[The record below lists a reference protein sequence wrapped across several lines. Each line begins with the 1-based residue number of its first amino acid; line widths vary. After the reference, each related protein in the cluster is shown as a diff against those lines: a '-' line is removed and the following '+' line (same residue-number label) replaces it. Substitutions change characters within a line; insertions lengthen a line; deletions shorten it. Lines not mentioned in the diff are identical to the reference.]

1 MIKQLTILLTLLLMS
16 IGTYGQKKE
25 MQFQHLREEDGLS
38 HATVTSI
45 LEDNMGFMW
54 FGTFKGLNRYDGYEM
69 KTYAYSRGKNT
80 GLNDDMIS
88 SLIQDHNGFI
98 WIGYLNNGLS
108 IFDPKTETFQHFK
121 GGDENEL
128 MVPSESVNKIYE
140 DSDNNVWVVT
150 SNGISVIS
158 PNRKRREK
166 YYYST
171 TGFSQINGESIYDVI
186 EDKWNRIWLATDN
199 RKLCVYDKNTKKF
212 SEVEYTNRPLISRDD
227 NDKKNLEI
235 YNDTLLYISSNNGGL
250 AEYNLLTGDYNT
262 YLHGEKGKGPSSNNI
277 KALKQVDNELWIATD
292 GAGLDIFNVK
302 TKTFENYTN
311 TRLDPTSLS
320 SGVVWS
326 LYQDRQDNVWF
337 GIYLEGVDKY
347 DPRKNFFRD
356 ITNSPC
362 NEQTLPNKPV
372 LALYNDSK
380 NRTWVGTDWGG
391 LQLQEKDE
399 TLFKHFSIEGD
410 EVKEPGAY
418 VVKSIAEDRF
428 GNLLIGTYSE
438 GLQVYDVKTRKRTEI
453 KRGVKATDLPSN
465 HVWAIFTDSEGITW
479 IGTLGGGIAKY
490 DPVTK
495 SIKKLKIGYNIG
507 SQEHIYHIFEDAQNN
522 LWFSTDGGIMIYNRR
537 TDSWSPN
544 LLNDLIEKDHNFN
557 YVKGVYQ
564 DNLRHIW
571 IATAAGLIKYLP
583 ERNEF
588 KIYNQSDGIP
598 ELPLQAITADN
609 YGNLLV
615 ISKKYVSQFSL
626 ATEKVVSFYVPNNS
640 FNYNALVKKDNGEII
655 VGGTD
660 GITVFNPQKLKEN
673 YTQPPV
679 YITDFEIFNKQQT
692 PSDSSSVIKE
702 SISTVRE
709 INLDYDQSV
718 INFKYCAINFTETE
732 RNKYA
737 YKLEGFDEQ
746 WNFVGDRRIATYTN
760 LDPGRYTFKVKASNN
775 HGVWNNEGAT
785 VTLFIDAPYWQTTWF
800 RALLIALLLIVFY
813 FAQKVRMQN
822 VKRKYA
828 LNSIQA
834 EREKVEIQN
843 QNLEKELDTTKSEL
857 ANITI
862 SHLHK
867 NQSLQQIKQKL
878 EEASVGL
885 ANNDKRKIK
894 RIVKDINK
902 ESEDHDYWD
911 KFEHQFNKS
920 HDNFLDRF
928 KIEYPDLS
936 KRELRICAYLRMDLD
951 NQEIATLMNVSVR
964 TLETSRYRIRKKIGL
979 ENRKSLTKMI
989 TRF

>member
-1 MIKQLTILLTLLLMS
+1 MS

-54 FGTFKGLNRYDGYEM
+54 FGTYKGLNRYDGYEM
-69 KTYAYSRGKNT
+69 KTYAYSRGENT

-171 TGFSQINGESIYDVI
+171 TGFSQINGESVYDVI

-199 RKLCVYDKNTKKF
+199 RKLCVFDKNSKKF
-212 SEVEYTNRPLISRDD
+212 SEVEYTNLPLGSKDD

-250 AEYNLLTGDYNT
+250 AEYNLLTGNYNT

-277 KALKQVDNELWIATD
+277 KALQQVNNELWIATD

-302 TKTFENYTN
+302 SKTFENYTN

-362 NEQTLPNKPV
+362 NEETLPNKPV
-372 LALYNDSK
+372 LSLYNDSQ

-399 TLFKHFSIEGD
+399 KLFKHFSIDGK
-410 EVKEPGAY
+410 EVDLPSAY

-438 GLQVYDVKTRKRTEI
+438 GLQVYDRKTKKRTEI
-453 KRGVKATDLPSN
+453 KRGVTTTDLPSN

-609 YGNLLV
+609 FGNLLV

-626 ATEKVVSFYVPNNS
+626 ASEKIVSFYVPNNS
-640 FNYNALVKKDNGEII
+640 FNYNALIKKDNGEII

-673 YTQPPV
+673 DTKPPV
-679 YITDFEIFNKQQT
+679 YITDFDIFNKPQI

-718 INFKYCAINFTETE
+718 INFKYCAINYTETE

-746 WNFVGDRRIATYTN
+746 WNYVGDRRIATYTN

-800 RALLIALLLIVFY
+800 RALLIALLLVIFY

-878 EEASVGL
+878 EEVSVGL

>member
-1 MIKQLTILLTLLLMS
+1 MIKQLLILLTLLLMS

-54 FGTFKGLNRYDGYEM
+54 FGTYKGLNRYDGYEM
-69 KTYAYSRGKNT
+69 KTYAYSRGENT

-171 TGFSQINGESIYDVI
+171 TGFSQINGESVYDVI

-199 RKLCVYDKNTKKF
+199 RKLCVFDKNSKKF
-212 SEVEYTNRPLISRDD
+212 SEVEYTNLPLGSKDD

-250 AEYNLLTGDYNT
+250 AEYNLLTGNYNT

-277 KALKQVDNELWIATD
+277 KALQQVNNELWIATD

-302 TKTFENYTN
+302 SKTFENYTN

-362 NEQTLPNKPV
+362 NEETLPNKPV
-372 LALYNDSK
+372 LSLYNDSQ

-399 TLFKHFSIEGD
+399 KLFKHFSIDGK
-410 EVKEPGAY
+410 EVDLPSAY

-438 GLQVYDVKTRKRTEI
+438 GLQVYDRKTKKRTEI
-453 KRGVKATDLPSN
+453 KRGVTTTDLPSN

-609 YGNLLV
+609 FGNLLV

-626 ATEKVVSFYVPNNS
+626 ASEKIVSFYVPNNS
-640 FNYNALVKKDNGEII
+640 FNYNALIKKDNGEII

-673 YTQPPV
+673 DTKPPV
-679 YITDFEIFNKQQT
+679 YITDFDIFNKPQI

-718 INFKYCAINFTETE
+718 INFKYCAINYTETE

-746 WNFVGDRRIATYTN
+746 WNYVGDRRIATYTN

-800 RALLIALLLIVFY
+800 RALLIALLLVIFY

-878 EEASVGL
+878 EEVSVGL